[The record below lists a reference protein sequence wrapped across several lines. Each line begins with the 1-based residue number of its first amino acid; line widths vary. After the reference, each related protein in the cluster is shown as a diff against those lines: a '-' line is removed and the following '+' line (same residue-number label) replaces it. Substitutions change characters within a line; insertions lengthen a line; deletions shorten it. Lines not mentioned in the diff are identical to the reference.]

1 MMFHLVRALHGRPR
15 QLIEDLLGLA
25 ALIILVGAGFML
37 PGLL

>member
-1 MMFHLVRALHGRPR
+1 MFHLVRALQTRPR

-25 ALIILVGAGFML
+25 ALIVLVGAGFML